1 LVIGGSVGGLFAAHL
16 LRRAG
21 WDATVFERATGDLG
35 DRGTG
40 IGTREP
46 LFAVLRRA
54 GVPIDARIGIDVRS
68 RIDLDRSGDIAYELP
83 LTSVTSSWAR
93 IYRPLKAALPPQ
105 CYRAY
110 ARLVGIEQNDHRI
123 TATFADGTCLRGDLL
138 IGADGLHS
146 IVRTQF
152 LPLLQPNY
160 TGYVAWRGVGDP
172 TTIPPPMHDLL
183 FHHMVFAFPE
193 GSMLLSVPMP
203 GDVAQGG
210 TRACHY
216 VWFQPADDAALAD
229 WCTDSTGRR
238 HGRSIPPPL
247 IRPQL
252 VRAVKARA
260 AAELAPP
267 LALMITQTA
276 QPLLQPIFD
285 LESPQIVFGRVA
297 LLGDAAF
304 VARPH
309 VATGVMK
316 AALDA
321 ESLTDALA
329 ASGEDID
336 AALARYEHA
345 RREYGQSLVWRG
357 RHIGAQLEAHFAT
370 GPESEARVRAKRI
383 ATIMHEYGA
392 AAASPQKG
400 RPRRRAKSTP
410 RLPAR
415 RRNCAGRC
423 AGC

>member
-1 LVIGGSVGGLFAAHL
+1 MPHAVVIGGSVGGLFAANL
-16 LRRAG
+16 LKTIG
-21 WDATVFERATGDLG
+21 WHVTVCERAAGDLG

-68 RIDLDRSGDIAYELP
+68 RIDLDRSGDVAHELP

-93 IYRPLKAALPPQ
+93 IYRPLKSALPPQ
-105 CYRAY
+105 CYRAGG
-110 ARLVGIEQNDHRI
+110 RLIGIEQDGRSV
-123 TATFADGTCLRGDLL
+123 TASLADGTRLRGDVL

-146 IVRTQF
+146 TVRTQF
-152 LPLLQPNY
+152 LPSSQPNY
-160 TGYVAWRGVGDP
+160 AGYVAWRGVADP
-172 TTIPPPMHDLL
+172 TSIPPPVHDLL

-203 GDVAQGG
+203 GDDARAGM
-210 TRACHY
+210 RACHY
-216 VWFQPADDAALAD
+216 VWFQPADDAALTD
-229 WCTDSTGRR
+229 LCTDSTGRP

-247 IRPQL
+247 IRPEL

-267 LALMITQTA
+267 LALMIAQTA

-285 LESPQIVFGRVA
+285 LKSPALVFGRVV

-321 ESLTDALA
+321 QALADALA
-329 ASGEDID
+329 VTGQDID
-336 AALARYEHA
+336 NALARYQHERHQVG
-345 RREYGQSLVWRG
+345 RDLVARG

-370 GPESEARVRAKRI
+370 GTESNARVRAKRVE
-383 ATIMHEYGA
+383 TIMHEYGA
-392 AAASPQKG
+392 AG
-400 RPRRRAKSTP
+400 RVSVQGTTA
-410 RLPAR
+410 
-415 RRNCAGRC
+415 
-423 AGC
+423 